1 MQVSFSPTDMRTTLE
16 IRDSV
21 LQAAREEA
29 ARRNTSV
36 GEVISNWAERGI
48 YAPLTLQQPRAEY
61 KSGIRQLPGRED
73 VITNEHINK
82 LRDELGV

>member
-1 MQVSFSPTDMRTTLE
+1 MRTTLE

-21 LQAAREEA
+21 MQAAREEA

-36 GEVISNWAERGI
+36 GEVISTWAERGI
-48 YAPLTLQQPRAEY
+48 YAPLTAQQPRASY
-61 KSGIRQLPGRED
+61 RSGIRQLPSRDE
-73 VITNEHINK
+73 VVTNDHINK

>member
-1 MQVSFSPTDMRTTLE
+1 MRTLSTPTDMRTTLE

-36 GEVISNWAERGI
+36 GEVISTWAERGI
-48 YAPLTLQQPRAEY
+48 YAPLTAQQPRAEY
-61 KSGIRQLPGRED
+61 RSGIRQLPNRDE
-73 VITNEHINK
+73 VVTNEHINK
-82 LRDELGV
+82 LRDELGI

>member
-1 MQVSFSPTDMRTTLE
+1 MRTTLE

-29 ARRNTSV
+29 LRANLSI
-36 GEVISNWAERGI
+36 GEVISTWAERGI
-48 YAPLTLQQPRAEY
+48 YAPPSVQQVRAEY
-61 KSGIRQLPGRED
+61 RSGIRQLERRGEL
-73 VITNEHINK
+73 VTNEHIDK